1 MKLGQWTSPTP
12 IGRIEPLKPRVW
24 VPPGLEGYQANVLAP
39 VQVPPKWVVIS
50 DIRAYHA
57 LLEDRLWWLADLE
70 HWMANWG
77 AWGPSAHH

>member
-1 MKLGQWTSPTP
+1 M
-12 IGRIEPLKPRVW
+12 
-24 VPPGLEGYQANVLAP
+24 PPGLEGYQANVLAP

-77 AWGPSAHH
+77 ARGPSAHQRPAHGLVGAV